1 MLTLALT
8 LAAFSLVDPV
18 PADKMRDL
26 ATDRPDLTEGP
37 FTVDAGHLQLEMDA
51 VVGSYEGSAVGV
63 DVVGLNARVGLT
75 DAVDLHLILPSIG
88 TVSDRDAVTPSFGDL
103 LLRLKW
109 NLFGNA
115 EGDIAV
121 ALLPYLVVP
130 SDVVVTGGVIV
141 PVNFNLP
148 WELGLG
154 SMVQLELVRG
164 GDDHE
169 ALDGLVVVSASL
181 ARGIVGG
188 VGAYVEGLA
197 QTQLVGGNGELWAST
212 GTTWQATADLQF
224 DLGARARV
232 LSVAGDPARVEG
244 FVGAAFRH

>member
-1 MLTLALT
+1 MISLALA

-18 PADKMRDL
+18 PADKLRDL

-37 FTVDAGHLQLEMDA
+37 FTVDAGHVQLEMDA
-51 VVGSYEGSAVGV
+51 VVGSFEGSALGV

-75 DAVDLHLILPSIG
+75 DAVDMHLILP
-88 TVSDRDAVTPSFGDL
+88 TVGAVFDQERSTPSFGDL

-121 ALLPYLVVP
+121 AVLPYVVVP
-130 SDVVVTGGVIV
+130 ADTVVTGGLIL

-154 SMVQLELVRG
+154 SMIQVELVRG
-164 GDDHE
+164 GDANEEID
-169 ALDGLVVVSASL
+169 ALVVVSASL
-181 ARGIVGG
+181 AKNVVDNVG
-188 VGAYVEGLA
+188 VYVEGLA
-197 QTQLVGGNGELWAST
+197 QTQVTGVNGELWAST
-212 GTTWQATADLQF
+212 GTTWAPTANLQF

-232 LSVAGDPARVEG
+232 VGGDPRVEG